1 MHPTE
6 CTFTASGFRRE
17 EFDHFMSIARELGIK
32 VDCAVS
38 SSGKTATVHVSDMPD
53 VHEDAARRPSE
64 QGRGAPT

>member
-38 SSGKTATVHVSDMPD
+38 SSGKTATVHVSDLTLI
-53 VHEDAARRPSE
+53 HN
-64 QGRGAPT
+64 